1 MGEKAVSLLILLLF
15 SCPSFAYF
23 ERGIYSKAGV
33 RAIGMGG
40 AVTAVADDSSDAYWN
55 PAGLALVDSL
65 DISYEWASIANGTIK
80 HSYPAIAVPIP
91 FGWGPVIGG
100 SVETRESDNSGITVR
115 EESDCISG
123 AVPLTRGGLFYAG
136 GNLRYLKFSSSM
148 KGIGGNGFGGDVGF
162 LLRLQH
168 IPLARELRFGAVFQ
182 DFDGKITDKTGVSQN
197 LAKTIR
203 LAMAGYPHER
213 LACTAEFEQT
223 WNPSGPSWVI
233 ARNLRAGAAF
243 LVWGNW
249 LALRAGAV
257 RRMEEIEKTDRTRYF
272 LGTGV
277 NYRGFAFDYAWAS
290 KTFLYDADTYMGV
303 SFRLSGL
310 MPEMRKETIKPEPT
324 VPDEIRVIETVPIIP
339 PAPENSPKIKPKKQ

>member
-1 MGEKAVSLLILLLF
+1 MKAFILLIALGWASLA
-15 SCPSFAYF
+15 SAYF

-40 AVTAVADDSSDAYWN
+40 AVTAAADDSSDAYWN

-65 DISYEWASIANGTIK
+65 DVSYEWADIANGSIS
-80 HSYPAIAVPIP
+80 HSYPAIAIPIP
-91 FGWGPVIGG
+91 FGWGPVIGA
-100 SVETRESDNSGITVR
+100 SQEIRKSSNSGISVR

-123 AVPLTRGGLFYAG
+123 AIPLTRGGLFYAG

-148 KGIGGNGFGGDVGF
+148 KGIGGHGFGGDAGF
-162 LLRLQH
+162 LLRLQR

-182 DFDGKITDKTGVSQN
+182 DFDGKITDKTGVTQN

-223 WNPSGPSWVI
+223 WNPSGASWVI

-249 LALRAGAV
+249 LALRAGVV

-310 MPEMRKETIKPEPT
+310 MPEMRKEAIKPEPT
-324 VPDEIRVIETVPIIP
+324 VSDEIKVIETAPLIS
-339 PAPENSPKIKPKKQ
+339 PAPAVSPKVKPRKK